1 MQTNRCDRQA
11 PYIYAKIPPR
21 HFTGTTWKDR
31 KMFHIESAIS
41 TSPLDNII
49 PSTMTQ
55 KQDVTNHLHRGYLT
69 RTCYKSIA
77 ACEPL
82 IVENRSSALL
92 TIRNFK

>member
-1 MQTNRCDRQA
+1 MQTNRCDRQTPHVHA
-11 PYIYAKIPPR
+11 EILPR
-21 HFTGTTWKDR
+21 HFTGTTWKYR